1 MSQGNLTL
9 LFPGDNEFSRLMRG
23 LDWSTTDL
31 GVPERWP
38 EHLRTAARLC
48 LTSRLA
54 IVLHWGRRFTTLYND
69 SYASFLR
76 PDKHPRALGGP
87 GRECWGEIW
96 TTIGP
101 MLENVYATQKAS
113 EDVLMFLARHLPRE
127 EAYVRVTASPLMA
140 AEGHVDGIFCTC
152 MEITDAV
159 VNRRRLET
167 LRSLVW
173 KPSKP
178 RSVERTCEHAA
189 AVLVENRYDIPFAGI
204 YLTDASGAAA
214 TLKASTM
221 LSDCVPWLPASVP
234 LEHDDSSPWPMAS
247 VYRTRTPTEVA
258 DLKAL
263 GLPSTPGVRSESP
276 SRAIVLPIPAIVHD
290 APAGFLVAGVSPLR
304 VLDDAYRSFLDLVA
318 RDIGTIVADA
328 NAHEHPRH
336 GRDPSQE
343 VRGERRSSFRASRT
357 RRVQPLPE
365 ASSNG
370 PIALDGA
377 LTGRNGLGEVTRARV
392 LVADDKPDM
401 RTHLT
406 RLLSERFEVKAV
418 ANGEAA
424 LTAMGEFRP
433 DLIISDVVMPGL
445 DGLSLLKHVRANPE
459 TVRLPVILLSA
470 GAGEEWRLEALSQGA
485 DDYLVKPFSAK
496 ELMARATAHVE
507 AMHLRTQAST
517 TSKQRAEISSDFA
530 SRKRAADAL
539 DRLDR
544 LKDAFLASLS
554 HELHTP
560 LNEVVGWTK
569 MLLDG
574 TVTEG
579 LHRRMLEH
587 IYSHARAQEQLI
599 ADLLD
604 LSNIIQGQLRLEVKL
619 LRAMD
624 VVRAAL
630 DSIQSPA
637 QVKRIVLE
645 AAGDE
650 NTELVA
656 DDERLRQILWN
667 LLSNAVKFT
676 PEGGRVLI
684 SVGASDHTVI
694 FEVQDTGIGIEEH
707 ALPRIF
713 ERLWESDSSLA
724 RARQGLGLALVRHLA
739 ELHGG
744 AVAVVSDGLEKGS
757 RFIVALPT
765 FADPP
770 RPCQTS

>member
-1 MSQGNLTL
+1 MSQGDLTL
-9 LFPGDNEFSRLMRG
+9 LFPGDTELSRLMRG

-31 GVPERWP
+31 GAPDRWP
-38 EHLRTAARLC
+38 EHLRTVARLC
-48 LTSRLA
+48 LTSRLPV
-54 IVLHWGRRFTTLYND
+54 VLHWGRKFTTLYND
-69 SYASFLR
+69 PCISYLGPA
-76 PDKHPRALGGP
+76 KHPRALGRP

-101 MLENVYATQKAS
+101 MLENVYVTQKAAT
-113 EDVLMFLARHLPRE
+113 EDVLMFLKRHLPRE
-127 EAYVRVTASPLMA
+127 EAYLRVTTSPLMA
-140 AEGHVDGIFCTC
+140 PDGRVDGIFCTC
-152 MEITDAV
+152 TEITDAV

-189 AVLVENRYDIPFAGI
+189 AVLVENRHDIPFAGI
-204 YLTDASGAAA
+204 YLTDASGATAA
-214 TLKASTM
+214 LRATTM
-221 LSDCVPWLPASVP
+221 LSDRVPWLPASVT
-234 LEHDDSSPWPMAS
+234 LEPGASSPWPMAS
-247 VYRTRTPTEVA
+247 VYRTRMPTDVG

-263 GLPSTPGVRSESP
+263 GLQSTPGVWSELP

-304 VLDDAYRSFLDLVA
+304 VLDDAYRSFLDLIA

-328 NAHEHPRH
+328 KAHEH
-336 GRDPSQE
+336 
-343 VRGERRSSFRASRT
+343 
-357 RRVQPLPE
+357 PLPE

-370 PIALDGA
+370 PIALDVA
-377 LTGRNGLGEVTRARV
+377 LTGRHGLGAVTRARV
-392 LVADDKPDM
+392 LVADDNPEM

-406 RLLSERFEVKAV
+406 RLLSERFEMKAV
-418 ANGEAA
+418 ADGEDA
-424 LTAMGEFRP
+424 LTATDEFRP
-433 DLIISDVVMPGL
+433 DLIISDVGMPRL
-445 DGLSLLKHVRANPE
+445 DGLSLLKHVRSNPE
-459 TVRLPVILLSA
+459 TVGLPVILLSA
-470 GAGEEWRLEALSQGA
+470 RVGEEWRLEALSQGA

-496 ELMARATAHVE
+496 ELLARATAHVE
-507 AMHLRTQAST
+507 AMHMRTQAST
-517 TSKQRAEISSDFA
+517 TSKQPAAIFSDFA
-530 SRKRAADAL
+530 SGKRAADAL
-539 DRLDR
+539 DQLDR

-554 HELHTP
+554 HELHSP

-574 TVTEG
+574 TVTQG

-587 IYSHARAQEQLI
+587 IYNHARAQEQLI

-604 LSNIIQGQLRLEVKL
+604 LSSIIQGQLRLDVKL

-630 DSIQSPA
+630 DSIQAPA
-637 QVKRIVLE
+637 QVKRIALE

-650 NTELVA
+650 STELVA

-676 PEGGRVLI
+676 PEGGRVVI
-684 SVGASDHTVI
+684 SVGASDHSVV

-707 ALPRIF
+707 ALPGIF
-713 ERLWESDSSLA
+713 ERLWESESSSA
-724 RARQGLGLALVRHLA
+724 RARQGLGLALVRYLV

-744 AVAVVSDGLEKGS
+744 SVAVVSDGMEKGS
-757 RFIVALPT
+757 RFIVAMPT
-765 FADPP
+765 SAGKSP
-770 RPCQTS
+770 